1 MSQEVVPSTQKS
13 ITVEAH
19 AKVNLTLEILGRR
32 PDGFHNLASVMQ
44 TISLHDTVMI
54 SRSDEMQ
61 VNCDHKSVVPESNL
75 ALRAA
80 SALRAQLDVRES
92 VRIDIKKRIPI
103 AAGLGG
109 GASDAAA
116 VLNALVEFWGLKIS
130 HEQLVEIGA
139 SVGSD
144 VPFLLTGG
152 TALVRGRG
160 DEVVPLPAASLQ
172 PIVILSPQIGPLEKT
187 RSAFEQVTPAHYT
200 RGTLSH
206 KLAGRIRGNGDV
218 PPELFF
224 NAFETLAPGM
234 YGDYNENLLEFQ
246 KVGARVISLNGAG
259 PSLFVLAPSSKI
271 GAIWEILLRHG
282 RGWTAFLTHSWQPG
296 QVTKDSL

>member
-1 MSQEVVPSTQKS
+1 
-13 ITVEAH
+13 
-19 AKVNLTLEILGRR
+19 
-32 PDGFHNLASVMQ
+32 MQ
-44 TISLHDTVMI
+44 TISLHDTVTI
-54 SRSDEMQ
+54 SRADKMQ
-61 VNCDHKSVVPESNL
+61 INCDHMSVVPDSNL
-75 ALRAA
+75 ALLAA
-80 SALRAQLDVRES
+80 RALREEQGVRES

-109 GASDAAA
+109 GASNAAA
-116 VLNALVEFWGLKIS
+116 VLNALVEFWGLEIS
-130 HEQLVEIGA
+130 HERLIEIGA

-152 TALVRGRG
+152 TALVRGKG
-160 DEVVPLPAASLQ
+160 DKVMPLPAASLQ
-172 PIVILSPQIGPLEKT
+172 PIVILSPKIGPLEKT
-187 RSAFEQVTPAHYT
+187 RSAFERVTPEHYT

-224 NAFETLAPGM
+224 NAFESLASSM
-234 YGDYNENLLEFQ
+234 YADYNENLLEFQ

-259 PSLFVLAPSSKI
+259 PSLFVLAPSLKI
-271 GAIWEILLRHG
+271 GAIWEILLRYG

-296 QVTKDSL
+296 QVTKDSV